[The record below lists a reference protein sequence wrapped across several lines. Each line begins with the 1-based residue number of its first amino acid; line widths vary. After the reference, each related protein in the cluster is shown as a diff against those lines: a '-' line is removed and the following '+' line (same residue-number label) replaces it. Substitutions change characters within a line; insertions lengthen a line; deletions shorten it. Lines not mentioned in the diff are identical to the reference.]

1 MAIAY
6 DENLLQIDETLEQVL
21 RLPFHCN
28 IVLTVLL

>member
-21 RLPFHCN
+21 CLSFHCN